1 MKIWKLVCGLTLSV
15 ALYGCSNQS
24 AAPQASGQKVGLETQ
39 AIPSAATVAVDGAP
53 LLEGSYA
60 EMTSLT
66 TVTLKANF
74 PDLADMD
81 PTQKITWEVFPA
93 GTGTLSKAESM
104 DGEVITYTAPAGGAF
119 PVFHVKPKVN
129 PTDEVKTFLI
139 VVKPNGTPII
149 SEFFADPNEGYAP
162 LNTML
167 NFWIKDSDFPADKLT
182 CELDYGDG
190 SVDMVDPCIPDTSGM
205 LGGSFKKYQMPHTYA
220 TPNTYTAKLTVK
232 DKSGLPVIS
241 TTTIKV
247 MKNPEAP
254 VITPGSFTATPNSGG
269 TKLGVDF
276 DFEVSDNDP
285 ADVLKCTLNFGDGK
299 PDVSMYPCDQNVAH
313 TVTHIYDEGGKY
325 NVILTVT
332 DKMGHMTTERLVLN
346 FSTKPEIKSFDI
358 AKKNKVLPAPSIGVK
373 PKLTWSTVANV
384 VDIDTPMTGLTCS
397 FLVTQLGNEDAG
409 GTIQAADFVLPLSG
423 CLPTS
428 LTLDTA
434 DLTLPGLAL
443 AGDYD
448 VVLSVSDAF
457 STVLSKP
464 VKIHVNNAPT
474 IADGT
479 ANITPT
485 DLGAGPV
492 ADSAILQINILES
505 AGIPALNDIE
515 LDQVSCVINWGDS
528 QINPKNSDVVEKL
541 PGDCLDHFVSPGGLK
556 KTHIYLNGP
565 AATAVP
571 VNVNVTVRDNGP
583 GKPSTTYTVE
593 AIVTFP

>member
-24 AAPQASGQKVGLETQ
+24 AAPQASGQKGGLEAQ
-39 AIPSAATVAVDGAP
+39 AIPSAATVTVDGAP
-53 LLEGSYA
+53 LLEGGYA

-93 GTGTLSKAESM
+93 GTGTLSKTESM
-104 DGEVITYTAPAGGAF
+104 DGEVITYTAPAGGSF

-167 NFWIKDSDFPADKLT
+167 NFRIKDSDFPADKLT

-190 SVDMVDPCIPDTSGM
+190 SPVDMVDPCIPDTSGM

-254 VITPGSFTATPNSGG
+254 VIKPGSFTATPNSGG

-276 DFEVSDNDP
+276 DFRVSDNDP
-285 ADVLKCTLNFGDGK
+285 GDVLKCTLNFGDGK
-299 PDVSMYPCDQNVAH
+299 PDVSMDPCDQNVDH
-313 TVTHIYDEGGKY
+313 TVTHIYKEGGKY

-332 DKMGHMTTERLVLN
+332 DKMGHPTTQTLRLN

-358 AKKNKVLPAPSIGVK
+358 AKKNLVLAAPPKGVK

-384 VDIDTPMTGLTCS
+384 VDIDSPVLTCS

-409 GTIQAADFVLPLSG
+409 GDIKTADFVLPLSG

-434 DLTLPGLAL
+434 DLTLTGLAL

-464 VKIHVNNAPT
+464 VRIHVNNAPIIVDDGAT
-474 IADGT
+474 IVV
-479 ANITPT
+479 N
-485 DLGAGPV
+485 DLGTGIARFQ
-492 ADSAILQINILES
+492 ILDIVVPPFS
-505 AGIPALNDIE
+505 VPAVSDIE
-515 LDQVSCVINWGDS
+515 LDNVSCVINWGDS
-528 QINPKNSDVVEKL
+528 QVDPVNSDIVEKL
-541 PGDCLDHFVSPGGLK
+541 PGNCLDHFSPTLNL
-556 KTHIYLNGP
+556 THKYNNW
-565 AATAVP
+565 AAGAKVKIK
-571 VNVNVTVRDNGP
+571 VTVRDSGP
-583 GKPSTTYTVE
+583 GKPSTSYTAAE
-593 AIVTFP
+593 LQLN

>member
-1 MKIWKLVCGLTLSV
+1 M
-15 ALYGCSNQS
+15 
-24 AAPQASGQKVGLETQ
+24 ETQ
-39 AIPSAATVAVDGAP
+39 AIPSEATVTVDGAP
-53 LLEGSYA
+53 LLEGGYA

-66 TVTLKANF
+66 TVKLKANF
-74 PDLADMD
+74 PDLADMN

-93 GTGTLSKAESM
+93 GTGTLSKTESM
-104 DGEVITYTAPAGGAF
+104 DGEEITYTAPAGGSF
-119 PVFHVKPKVN
+119 PIFHVKPKVN

-162 LNTML
+162 LNTIL
-167 NFWIKDSDFPADKLT
+167 NFRIKDSDFPADKLT

-254 VITPGSFTATPNSGG
+254 VIRLGTFTATPNSGG

-276 DFEVSDNDP
+276 DFEVFDNDP

-299 PDVSMYPCDQNVAH
+299 PDVSMYPCDQNVTH
-313 TVTHIYDEGGKY
+313 TITHIYDEGGKY

-358 AKKNKVLPAPSIGVK
+358 TKKNLVLPTPPKGVT

-397 FLVTQLGNEDAG
+397 FLVTQLGNEDRG
-409 GTIQAADFVLPLSG
+409 GNIKADDFMLPLSG

-428 LTLDTA
+428 LTLDKA
-434 DLTLPGLAL
+434 VAGMQL
-443 AGDYD
+443 AGDYE

-464 VKIHVNNAPT
+464 VRIHVNNAP
-474 IADGT
+474 IIVDDAV
-479 ANITPT
+479 NIVVA
-485 DLGAGPV
+485 DLGGGIAR
-492 ADSAILQINILES
+492 LQINDLMS
-505 AGIPALNDIE
+505 VPAVSDIE

-528 QINPKNSDVVEKL
+528 QVNPVNSDIVEKL
-541 PGDCLDHFVSPGGLK
+541 PGDCLDHFSPMLNL
-556 KTHIYLNGP
+556 THKYNNW
-565 AATAVP
+565 TAGDKVKIK
-571 VNVNVTVRDNGP
+571 VTVRDSGP
-583 GKPSTTYTVE
+583 GKPSTSYTAAE
-593 AIVTFP
+593 LTLN